1 MKSLLSGSLIT
12 FGSRMVIFVFNLI
25 TLSLYTRALGP
36 ELRGVFAVLLLV
48 EVILGLLVPPVDL
61 ANTYFASIKPSEINK
76 IAGNTFAFV
85 ISSMLAIFIALRL
98 VSLLPQYNS
107 FLAQRGIEQELVWL
121 AAIVV
126 PPMLLWRALGRL
138 LLGCKQ
144 VVSYNI
150 ILVFVI
156 VLWFVTVLGLHIL
169 EAITLR
175 NLLLANIASHT
186 ATAVFAVILVRRLTP
201 FSRAVDFSLLKATL
215 KYALRAQVW
224 NASLMTERRFD
235 TLMAA
240 GFLTSTAL
248 GLYAA
253 AVDLLEKFWALPESV
268 ATVLLPTIAARQGQD
283 HGKATTL
290 VVRHVFW
297 ITMFLALGVGIFAEP
312 IVAAL
317 FGPVFLAA
325 SNLLRILL
333 PSAATLTVI
342 RLISVDY
349 AGRGKPEFGALIA
362 MTDIVVMLVLIV
374 LLSPQ
379 WGARGVAIASIA
391 GYVSAAFLAAWLFAR
406 KHHIGIATLFIPRMS
421 DLRIYQ
427 DLFVSTRRRLKEV
440 VSHS

>member
-1 MKSLLSGSLIT
+1 MKSLLSGSLVT
-12 FGSRMVIFVFNLI
+12 FSSRIVIFVFNLI

-36 ELRGVFAVLLLV
+36 ELRGIFALLLLV
-48 EVILGLLVPPVDL
+48 EVILGLFIPPVDL
-61 ANTYFASIKPSEINK
+61 ANTYFASIKASEISR
-76 IAGNTFAFV
+76 IAGNTFAFAIFSV
-85 ISSMLAIFIALRL
+85 LAIIIALML
-98 VSLLPQYNS
+98 VSLVPQYNS
-107 FLAQRGIEQELVWL
+107 FLAQRGIEQELVWF
-121 AAIVV
+121 AAMVV

-150 ILVFVI
+150 ILIFVV
-156 VLWFVTVLGLHIL
+156 VLRFVTVLSLHIL
-169 EAITLR
+169 GAITLR
-175 NLLLANIASHT
+175 NLLLANIASHII
-186 ATAVFAVILVRRLTP
+186 TAVFAVMLVRRLTP
-201 FSRAVDFSLLKATL
+201 FSRAIDFPLLKDML
-215 KYALRAQVW
+215 KYAVRSQIW
-224 NASLMTERRFD
+224 NVSLMTERRFD
-235 TLMAA
+235 TMMAA

-268 ATVLLPTIAARQGQD
+268 ATVLLPTIAARQGRD
-283 HGKATTL
+283 YGETTTL

-297 ITMFLALGVGIFAEP
+297 ITMFLALGVSVLAEP
-312 IVAAL
+312 IVSAL
-317 FGPVFLAA
+317 FGSLFLST

-362 MTDIVVMLVLIV
+362 ITDIVVMFALIV
-374 LLSPQ
+374 WLSPR
-379 WGARGVAIASIA
+379 WGASGVATASMV
-391 GYVSAAFLAAWLFAR
+391 GYASAAFVAAWLFAR
-406 KHHIGIATLFIPRMS
+406 KHHIGITALFIPRIS

-427 DLFVSTRRRLKEV
+427 HLFASTFRRVKAA